1 MKKTVKPLVLLTIC
15 AFFFNS
21 SFAQLKMP
29 VAAGISNDMK
39 KVIEDFPN
47 RFINLMGEVI
57 NQHPQSTDYECNF
70 KVNGA
75 EESFITRYS
84 AKKEVCSFEAVMLS
98 TENFNKAKQKFRSLF
113 NQLNNLSVRF
123 ADNITVHL
131 KGNFEEPKEEMKFT
145 SILLSQEPGYES
157 LKKMRIEIVMQVI
170 EPMEW
175 KVKVL
180 IYDRE
185 REDEERGSVRE

>member
-1 MKKTVKPLVLLTIC
+1 MKKTVKSLVFLTIC
-15 AFFFNS
+15 TFLFNV
-21 SFAQLKMP
+21 SFTQLKMP

-123 ADNITVHL
+123 ADHITVHL
-131 KGNFEEPKEEMKFT
+131 KGNFEEPKEEMKFA
-145 SILLSQEPGYES
+145 SILLSPEPGYES
-157 LKKMRIEIVMQVI
+157 LKKMRIEIVMQVM

-185 REDEERGSVRE
+185 REDEERGSARE

>member
-15 AFFFNS
+15 AFLFKIS
-21 SFAQLKMP
+21 IAQLKMP
-29 VAAGISNDMK
+29 VATGFSNDMK

-57 NQHPQSTDYECNF
+57 SQHSQSTDYECNF

-98 TENFNKAKQKFRSLF
+98 TDNFNKAKQKFRSLF
-113 NQLNNLSVRF
+113 NQLNNLSVRI
-123 ADNITVHL
+123 ADNKLLHF
-131 KGNFEEPKEEMKFT
+131 KGKFEEPKEEMKFA
-145 SILLSQEPGYES
+145 SILLSPEPGYES
-157 LKKMRIEIVMQVI
+157 LKKLRIEIVMQVTG
-170 EPMEW
+170 PMEW

-180 IYDRE
+180 IYDKE
-185 REDEERGSVRE
+185 REDGERGVIRE